1 MGVSLRFHVHLKF
14 QETDSQP
21 CFLADVLQEVLAQ
34 GFALKCF
41 LPTACAISIKP
52 VVKDGDDLH
61 EVTFQRSLGSGDVR
75 KSEYAHQLNCNVLYL
90 VNGALIP
97 AS

>member
-1 MGVSLRFHVHLKF
+1 MYLKF

-41 LPTACAISIKP
+41 LPMACAISVKP
-52 VVKDGDDLH
+52 VVKDRADLH
-61 EVTFQRSLGSGDVR
+61 EVTFQRILWSSDAR
-75 KSEYAHQLNCNVLYL
+75 KSEHAHKLNCNVLYL

-97 AS
+97 AL